1 MKVAKFLWRGVFIAL
16 FLCSI
21 CSVGSAE
28 EKVILKDGTPVM
40 LRLTEEVST
49 KTKNLNDSIHFEVA
63 KDVKVNGKVVIKA
76 GTPADGTVSV
86 CQKPDIL
93 GQEGTIAFTVNST
106 VTVDGQWLSLR
117 ANVTR
122 TGENKML
129 ISAGAAYACCP
140 VFGLIRGS
148 GASFPVG
155 SETKAYTENDVTVKV
170 D

>member
-1 MKVAKFLWRGVFIAL
+1 MVKFLWCGVFIAL
-16 FLCSI
+16 LLCST
-21 CSVGSAE
+21 CAFSSAE

-63 KDVKVNGKVVIKA
+63 KDIKVDGKTVIKA
-76 GTPADGTVSV
+76 GTPADGTVSI

-106 VTVDGQWLSLR
+106 KTVDGQWLSLR
-117 ANVTR
+117 ANVSR
-122 TGENKML
+122 AGENKML
-129 ISAGAAYACCP
+129 LSAGAAYVCCP
-140 VFGLIRGS
+140 IFGLIKGS

-155 SETKAYTENDVTVKV
+155 SETKSYTENDVTVKV

>member
-1 MKVAKFLWRGVFIAL
+1 MKRLFGGVCIL
-16 FLCSI
+16 ILLCSI
-21 CSVGSAE
+21 CSLSLAE
-28 EKVILKDGTPVM
+28 EKAVLKDGTPVM

-49 KTKNLNDSIHFEVA
+49 KTKNLSDSIRFEVT
-63 KDVKVNGKVVIKA
+63 KDVIVNGKMLVKA

-106 VTVDGQWLSLR
+106 KAVDGQWVYLRSNLSR
-117 ANVTR
+117 S
-122 TGENKML
+122 GENKML

-140 VFGLIRGS
+140 IFGLIKGS

-155 SETKAYTENDVTVKV
+155 SEIKSYTENDVAVMV
-170 D
+170 Q